1 MDPKYY
7 RFTIVHHGYSL
18 VIRLNDVI
26 IDTDPQGV
34 FRNRNFINNQY
45 ILDGKNTLTIEI
57 GLAGDLPKDLTLQCT
72 VQELT
77 ETDIQNNAT
86 PKPVLVLEF
95 PGKQAPSFPAQISG
109 EFKVE
114 SPFGRWQWEDAE
126 TLEMTPEAAAD
137 LTGVIEKL
145 HQALSSKDLASMRSI
160 VDVKTREMAKAFY
173 VDPAERLKDQEKF
186 FSDIFSDSQFG
197 MEPLKTDDLDI
208 VPMARNRLFFVRHK
222 GGGVALESKELSEGY
237 NFSLPVIAAKVSGK
251 WSVVR

>member
-7 RFTIVHHGYSL
+7 RFTLVHHGYSL
-18 VIRLNDVI
+18 VIRLNDVV

-45 ILDGKNTLTIEI
+45 VIDGKNTLTIEI
-57 GLAGDLPKDLTLQCT
+57 GLAGDIPKDLTLQCT

-86 PKPVLVLEF
+86 PKPVLTLEF
-95 PGKQAPSFPAQISG
+95 PGKQVPSFPAQISG

-126 TLEMTPEAAAD
+126 TLDMSPDIAED
-137 LTGVIEKL
+137 LKDVLAKL
-145 HQALSSKDLASMRSI
+145 HQALSSKDLAAVRKSVEI
-160 VDVKTREMAKAFY
+160 KTQEMARAFY

-186 FSDIFSDSQFG
+186 FNDIFSDSQFD

-208 VPMARNRLFFVRHK
+208 VPMALNRLFLVRHQ

-237 NFSLPVIAAKVSGK
+237 NFSLPVIAAKISGK
-251 WSVVR
+251 WSIVR